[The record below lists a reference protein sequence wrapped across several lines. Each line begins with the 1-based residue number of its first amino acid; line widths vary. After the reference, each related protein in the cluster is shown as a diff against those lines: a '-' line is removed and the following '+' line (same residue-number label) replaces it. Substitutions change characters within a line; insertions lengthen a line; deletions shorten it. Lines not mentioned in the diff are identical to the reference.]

1 MAGIADGI
9 LNDQE
14 LMASSVAILKV
25 AKKELRSL
33 MKGKLSQ
40 ISKKSISSQSD
51 VVSKAIQNFKPY
63 HESKRI
69 GIYLSMPGSE
79 VQTDS
84 IVRHALAA
92 GKQVFVPYLY
102 KIHSPP
108 PDTPKSVMDMVNLL
122 SLSDYETLERDNW
135 GIPTIGAET
144 VDEREHV
151 LAKGS
156 LGLDMILMPG
166 VVFDVDPKT
175 GFIRRLG
182 HGKGFYD
189 YFLHRYRESQGLQV
203 KEPSNTPSSGVLLYG
218 LALEEQYLNSD
229 TEVSV
234 PVGEHDSI
242 LHGLLVG
249 NHQILE
255 GARAEK

>member
-1 MAGIADGI
+1 MAGVADGS

-14 LMASSVAILKV
+14 FMASSIAALKV
-25 AKKELRSL
+25 AKKSLRSF
-33 MKGKLSQ
+33 MKGRLSE
-40 ISKKSISSQSD
+40 ISKESISSQSD
-51 VVSKAIQNFKPY
+51 VVFKVIQNFKPY

-69 GIYLSMPGSE
+69 GIYLSMPASE
-79 VQTDS
+79 IQTDL
-84 IVRHALAA
+84 IVRHALAS
-92 GKQVFVPYLY
+92 GKQVFVPYLH
-102 KIHSPP
+102 KIQCPP

-144 VDEREHV
+144 VDKREHV

-156 LGLDMILMPG
+156 LGLDMIFMPG
-166 VVFDVDPKT
+166 VGFDIDPKT
-175 GFIRRLG
+175 GFVRRLG

-189 YFLHRYRESQGLQV
+189 YFLHRYRESQGIQV

-218 LALEEQYLNSD
+218 LALEEQYLNSS
-229 TEVSV
+229 TGTSI

-242 LHGLLVG
+242 LHGLLLG
-249 NHQILE
+249 NYQILE
-255 GARAEK
+255 GPYVEK